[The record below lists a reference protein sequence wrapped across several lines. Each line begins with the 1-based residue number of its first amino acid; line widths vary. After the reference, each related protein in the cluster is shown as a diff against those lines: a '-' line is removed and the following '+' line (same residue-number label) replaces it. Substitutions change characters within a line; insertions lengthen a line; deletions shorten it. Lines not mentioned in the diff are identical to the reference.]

1 MLIENNT
8 EALAKQT
15 FGYVDY
21 VLCEHLKLMKLEKAK
36 DNFSI
41 RLYFKPISSNEN
53 Y

>member
-21 VLCEHLKLMKLEKAK
+21 VYNGTFEIDEELEKLK
-36 DNFSI
+36 ITSTI
-41 RLYFKPISSNEN
+41 MTIYL
-53 Y
+53 